1 MEGEIQ
7 DLIRRAVAGEEKAWA
22 ALIEQYKRLVWAL
35 LGKFATLSLSE
46 KEDLFQDV
54 LVVLLD
60 KGLKSFRGSTTHE
73 FRSYLKI
80 ITANEAKSYLRRH
93 GRRFEVLDP
102 FLLTDEAEGE
112 TLSSSDHTVDPAPGP
127 EELVAQ
133 QEVWQRVRLCLQD
146 ILPLDQ
152 EIFWMRERGRSYAE
166 IMKDLDL
173 RPGTVASKYHRAK
186 TKIEECLKKA
196 GIL

>member
-1 MEGEIQ
+1 M
-7 DLIRRAVAGEEKAWA
+7 AGEEKAWA

-35 LGKFATLSLSE
+35 LGKFANLSLPE

-54 LVVLLD
+54 FVVLLD
-60 KGLKSFRGSTTHE
+60 KGLKSFRGSTTYE

-102 FLLTDEAEGE
+102 FLLTDETEGE
-112 TLSSSDHTVDPAPGP
+112 TLSSGARSVDPAPGP

-146 ILPLDQ
+146 ISPLDQ
-152 EIFWMRERGRSYAE
+152 EVFWMRERGRSYAE
-166 IMKDLDL
+166 ITKDLDL
-173 RPGTVASKYHRAK
+173 RQGTVASKYHRVKA
-186 TKIEECLKKA
+186 KIEECLKKA